1 MALMSTVF
9 NPLRRTVTRFSLTT
23 FFILTYLLS
32 WFSAPFTEG
41 QLLPYGPALAAV
53 LVLAIGQG
61 RLGLA
66 GLWGQ
71 MKHWRV
77 GWRWYVIAP
86 GIVVTYLLVALV
98 ISVALGA
105 TIDGS
110 EALMVTAI
118 VSMVIELVF
127 LGGMWEEPGWSGY
140 SLPALQARFAGR
152 PYGLLKASLVMAG
165 FRALWHVPLVTYGI
179 ITWYDALFV
188 ALALQLVLT
197 WLYNKTRGSLPV
209 VMLAH
214 LASNVVGGGIMVRLF
229 TGSDQT
235 LYYVVFI
242 VTACLFGV
250 VLNSRNA
257 WSMGTTSE
265 TSRPVAVTS

>member
-1 MALMSTVF
+1 MSTVS
-9 NPLRRTVTRFSLTT
+9 NTLRRTVARFPLTT
-23 FFILTYLLS
+23 FFILTYFLS
-32 WFSAPFTEG
+32 WFSAPFTDG

-53 LVLAIGQG
+53 LALAIGQG

-66 GLWGQ
+66 GLWSQ

-86 GIVVTYLLVALV
+86 GIVVTYLLLALV
-98 ISVALGA
+98 VSVALGA

-110 EALMVTAI
+110 EALTATAI
-118 VSMVIELVF
+118 ASVVIELVF

-140 SLPALQARFAGR
+140 SLPALQAHFAGR

-188 ALALQLVLT
+188 ALALQLILT

-242 VTACLFGV
+242 VTACLLGV
-250 VLNSRNA
+250 VLNSRNG
-257 WSMGTTSE
+257 WSMGTVSE
-265 TSRPVAVTS
+265 TSSRPVAVTS